1 MKKIR
6 KYIDNSNLFFENL
19 LEKINP
25 RRINFNSIKQKAI
38 DKIYVIIFLFVLLP
52 ILYISIPGII
62 DKDIIKFK
70 FKENLNQNFDINFD
84 LDTEVNYKIFPKPH
98 FHFKNVN
105 IFKDE
110 NNFGNIQDLR
120 LLVSLKDLL
129 DIKSIKIKRIILENS
144 ELYLDHKDII
154 FFDNFLKGNLLNK
167 DLIIRNTEIFFQ
179 NIKKET
185 LFIKKL
191 NKAIFYYD
199 KKNQRN
205 NFKNNV
211 ELFNISNNSEF
222 FYSNNFEKLNFK
234 SNFDQ
239 LDLTI
244 EGVSSLKE
252 NNGFIDI
259 DLASI
264 NLPINYQ
271 LEKNQFIFSHKHDS
285 LKIFTNKTNQQ
296 DFNEDFHFKGV
307 TNLKPFYLNLLIFLN
322 QLSLEDLFNN
332 NSLTVEVLKTQILN
346 DERLNYDLS
355 ISANKLKKYSSI
367 KDISIKL
374 NSLQGVIDLN
384 NTNFQYDDN
393 ITITIDDSILSF
405 RDNDV
410 TLDCKLIFQIKDL
423 NSIYRNYQTP
433 KKNRVQFSSFE
444 VLLDYSFVE
453 RKINFKKIE
462 VDNKN
467 NENLNKSLISYNEEN
482 DFLKNKIEFK
492 KFINNLF
499 EIYSDG

>member
-25 RRINFNSIKQKAI
+25 RRINFKSIKQIAI
-38 DKIYVIIFLFVLLP
+38 DKIYIIIFLFVLLP
-52 ILYISIPGII
+52 MFYISIPGII
-62 DKDIIKFK
+62 DKEIIKYK
-70 FKENLNQNFDINFD
+70 FKESLNQNFDIDFE
-84 LDTEVNYKIFPKPH
+84 LDTEVNYNIFPKPH

-105 IFKDE
+105 IFKDK

-154 FFDNFLKGNLLNK
+154 LFDNFLKGNLLNK

-191 NKAIFYYD
+191 NKAIFYFD

-205 NFKNNV
+205 NLKSDV
-211 ELFNISNNSEF
+211 EIFNISNNSEF

-234 SNFDQ
+234 SNFDE

-244 EGVSSLKE
+244 EGISSLKE

-259 DLASI
+259 NFASL
-264 NLPINYQ
+264 NLPVNYQ
-271 LEKNQFIFSHKHDS
+271 LEKNQFIFSHNQNS

-296 DFNEDFHFKGV
+296 DFDENLHFKGV

-322 QLSLEDLFNN
+322 QLSLEDLFND
-332 NSLTVEVLKTQILN
+332 NSLTVEILKTQLLD

-367 KDISIKL
+367 KDISIKI

-384 NTNFQYDDN
+384 NTNFQYDEN
-393 ITITIDDSILSF
+393 ITITINDSILNF
-405 RDNDV
+405 KNDDV
-410 TLDCKLIFQIKDL
+410 ILNCKLIFQIKDL
-423 NSIYRNYQTP
+423 NSLYRNYQTP
-433 KKNRVQFSSFE
+433 KKYRSQFSSFE
-444 VLLDYSFVE
+444 VLLDYSLVE
-453 RKINFKKIE
+453 KKINFQKIQ
-462 VDNKN
+462 VDNKS
-467 NENLNKSLISYNEEN
+467 NENLNKHLMNFNQDNE
-482 DFLKNKIEFK
+482 FLKNKIEFK

-499 EIYSDG
+499 KIYSDG

>member
-6 KYIDNSNLFFENL
+6 KYIDISNLFFENL

-25 RRINFNSIKQKAI
+25 RRINFNSIKQKAV

-62 DKDIIKFK
+62 DKEIIKYK
-70 FKENLNQNFDINFD
+70 FKESLNQNFEVDFE
-84 LDTEVNYKIFPKPH
+84 LDTEVSYKIFPKPH

-199 KKNQRN
+199 KKNQKN
-205 NFKNNV
+205 NLKSNV

-234 SNFDQ
+234 SNFDE

-259 DLASI
+259 NFANI
-264 NLPINYQ
+264 NLPVNYQ

-296 DFNEDFHFKGV
+296 DFDEDFHFKGV
-307 TNLKPFYLNLLIFLN
+307 TSLKPFYLNLLIFLN
-322 QLSLEDLFNN
+322 QLSLDDLFNN
-332 NSLTVEVLKTQILN
+332 NSLTVEVLKTQLLN

-433 KKNRVQFSSFE
+433 KKNRAQFSSFE
-444 VLLDYSFVE
+444 VLLDYSLIE
-453 RKINFKKIE
+453 KKINFKKIE

-467 NENLNKSLISYNEEN
+467 NENLNKYLISYNEEN